1 MSKNI
6 EYFLSPASP
15 WAYLGHQRFCELA
28 KSAGADVSLKP
39 IDPTRLFSAS
49 GGLPL
54 GQRPIQ
60 RQKYRLMELRRWK
73 SFLKS
78 EITIEPKFFPY
89 NPTLAALIIIACQE
103 HSGIDSA
110 LMLTNSLFEGC
121 WVHNKNMADEAE
133 LNVIIEEA
141 GLDSSAIIKL
151 AKSETTEQKYEKNTD
166 EAIELGLFG
175 VPTYVIENELF
186 WGQDRLEFVR
196 EKISR

>member
-1 MSKNI
+1 
-6 EYFLSPASP
+6 
-15 WAYLGHQRFCELA
+15 
-28 KSAGADVSLKP
+28 
-39 IDPTRLFSAS
+39 
-49 GGLPL
+49 
-54 GQRPIQ
+54 
-60 RQKYRLMELRRWK
+60 
-73 SFLKS
+73 
-78 EITIEPKFFPY
+78 
-89 NPTLAALIIIACQE
+89 
-103 HSGIDSA
+103 
-110 LMLTNSLFEGC
+110 MLTNSLFEGC

-151 AKSETTEQKYEKNTD
+151 AKSETAEQRYEKNTD